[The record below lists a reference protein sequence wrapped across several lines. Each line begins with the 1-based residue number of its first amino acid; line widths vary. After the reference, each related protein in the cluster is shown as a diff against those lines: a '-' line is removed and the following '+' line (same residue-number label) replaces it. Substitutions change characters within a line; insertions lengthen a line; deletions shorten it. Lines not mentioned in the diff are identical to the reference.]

1 MAIKHVLRKLVNW
14 VLSDD
19 AEKYY
24 HDTAV
29 KSSGNYGNKV
39 SRIGESASGLN
50 LTIYSAIGGKVVQF
64 TTYDP
69 IRDKTTGGLYIVT
82 DQEDLGEEIG
92 QIITREQLSR

>member
-1 MAIKHVLRKLVNW
+1 MAIKHVLKKLVNW

-19 AEKYY
+19 AEKAY
-24 HDTAV
+24 HDSPV
-29 KSSGNYGNKV
+29 SSSGNYGGKV

-64 TTYDP
+64 NTYDP
-69 IRDKTTGGLYIVT
+69 TRDRMTGGLYIIT